1 MNDCVE
7 NEEYE
12 LLQKL
17 SSRVSKLE
25 EELRKL
31 KESRET
37 NEARFS
43 EKAQNNPY
51 LSFLNAHFNKSF

>member
-17 SSRVSKLE
+17 SSRVAKLE
-25 EELRKL
+25 EELRKTQRI
-31 KESRET
+31 KG
-37 NEARFS
+37 
-43 EKAQNNPY
+43 
-51 LSFLNAHFNKSF
+51 NKRSQIF

>member
-12 LLQKL
+12 LLHKL
-17 SSRVSKLE
+17 ILRVARLE
-25 EELRKL
+25 EELKYLR
-31 KESRET
+31 ESKNL

-43 EKAQNNPY
+43 ESINENQY
-51 LSFLNAHFNKSF
+51 LAFLNAHFN

>member
-1 MNDCVE
+1 MNDCLE

-17 SSRVSKLE
+17 SSRVAKLE
-25 EELRKL
+25 DELKKL

-37 NEARFS
+37 NEAKFS
-43 EKAQNNPY
+43 ESVRNNPY
-51 LSFLNAHFNKSF
+51 LAFLNAHFNKSL

>member
-17 SSRVSKLE
+17 SSRVAKLE
-25 EELRKL
+25 DELRKL

-51 LSFLNAHFNKSF
+51 LAFLNAHFHESF